1 MKRIIMHIDVN
12 NAFLSWTAV
21 DLLNKGYNIDIRKIE
36 AVIGG
41 DESKRHG
48 IVLAK
53 SPIAKKRGVKTAE
66 TLMSARRKCRDL
78 KVYPPDYQLYKRMSN
93 AVFEIIKK
101 YTPDIEI
108 ISIDECFIDY
118 TKVYQLYGDPI
129 KFAYHLKDEIYNTLK
144 FTVNVGIANNK
155 LCAKMASDF
164 EKPNKVHTLF
174 EYEVERKMYPLP
186 IGELYGIGKS
196 TSAKLI
202 ELNIKTVGD
211 LAKTNPE
218 MLKSKFKNQAEVIVK
233 KAQGIDDSVVN
244 TEADERKGISHSTT
258 FAYNLRN
265 LNTIYKCLQAL
276 VENVCVSLRR
286 EKKYASV
293 VSVTIK
299 DREFKTYSRQ
309 KKLINETDNTD
320 EIFSEIK
327 KLFNEAW
334 DEEPIRLLGVGV
346 SHLTVDKKRQLSL
359 FEEEESVEKNSEL
372 DKVIDKLKSQYGVN
386 IVQKASLID
395 NNISKK
401 YD

>member
-218 MLKSKFKNQAEVIVK
+218 ILKSKFKNQAEVIVK

-327 KLFNEAW
+327 NLFNEAW
-334 DEEPIRLLGVGV
+334 DEDPIRLLGVGV
-346 SHLTVDKKRQLSL
+346 SHFTVDKKRQLSL
-359 FEEEESVEKNSEL
+359 FEE
-372 DKVIDKLKSQYGVN
+372 
-386 IVQKASLID
+386 
-395 NNISKK
+395 
-401 YD
+401 

>member
-21 DLLNKGYNIDIRKIE
+21 DLLNKGYNIDIRMIE

-155 LCAKMASDF
+155 LCAKMA
-164 EKPNKVHTLF
+164 
-174 EYEVERKMYPLP
+174 
-186 IGELYGIGKS
+186 
-196 TSAKLI
+196 
-202 ELNIKTVGD
+202 
-211 LAKTNPE
+211 
-218 MLKSKFKNQAEVIVK
+218 
-233 KAQGIDDSVVN
+233 
-244 TEADERKGISHSTT
+244 
-258 FAYNLRN
+258 
-265 LNTIYKCLQAL
+265 
-276 VENVCVSLRR
+276 
-286 EKKYASV
+286 
-293 VSVTIK
+293 
-299 DREFKTYSRQ
+299 
-309 KKLINETDNTD
+309 
-320 EIFSEIK
+320 
-327 KLFNEAW
+327 
-334 DEEPIRLLGVGV
+334 
-346 SHLTVDKKRQLSL
+346 
-359 FEEEESVEKNSEL
+359 
-372 DKVIDKLKSQYGVN
+372 
-386 IVQKASLID
+386 
-395 NNISKK
+395 
-401 YD
+401 

>member
-1 MKRIIMHIDVN
+1 
-12 NAFLSWTAV
+12 
-21 DLLNKGYNIDIRKIE
+21 
-36 AVIGG
+36 
-41 DESKRHG
+41 
-48 IVLAK
+48 
-53 SPIAKKRGVKTAE
+53 
-66 TLMSARRKCRDL
+66 
-78 KVYPPDYQLYKRMSN
+78 
-93 AVFEIIKK
+93 
-101 YTPDIEI
+101 
-108 ISIDECFIDY
+108 
-118 TKVYQLYGDPI
+118 
-129 KFAYHLKDEIYNTLK
+129 
-144 FTVNVGIANNK
+144 
-155 LCAKMASDF
+155 
-164 EKPNKVHTLF
+164 
-174 EYEVERKMYPLP
+174 MYPLP

-218 MLKSKFKNQAEVIVK
+218 ILKSKFKNQAEVIVK

>member
-1 MKRIIMHIDVN
+1 MHIDVN

-218 MLKSKFKNQAEVIVK
+218 ILKSKFKNQAEVIVK